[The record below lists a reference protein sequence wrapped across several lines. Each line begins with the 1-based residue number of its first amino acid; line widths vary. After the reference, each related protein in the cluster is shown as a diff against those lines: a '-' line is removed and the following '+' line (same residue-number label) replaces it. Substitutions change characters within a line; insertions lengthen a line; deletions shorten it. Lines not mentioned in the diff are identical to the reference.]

1 MGNLAELIEKGGL
14 VTYPLI
20 FCSIICLAVIMEKFW
35 NLRGIVSSTEE
46 LTDSIITS
54 LNQENQESSLFICGN
69 YKRSPMAGIYGY
81 LLSLGRNK
89 SLKQATDLIEEKRF
103 EEVHK
108 LKKHLWILG
117 TIGSSAPFIGLLGT
131 VIGII
136 KSFHSMSVMGTG
148 GFSVVAAGISEALIA
163 TALGLVVAIIAVIF
177 YNYFQI
183 TINSVN
189 AELKINSYKFLEA
202 YKEWR
207 HIYGINRQ
215 AGREV

>member
-1 MGNLAELIEKGGL
+1 MWDLAELIGKGGL
-14 VTYPLI
+14 VAYPLI
-20 FCSIICLAVIMEKFW
+20 FCSVVSLAVILEKFW

-46 LTDSIITS
+46 LTDAIVPS
-54 LNQENQESSLFICGN
+54 LNKENQESYLYICGN
-69 YKRSPMAGIYGY
+69 YKRSPFASVYGY

-89 SLKQATDLIEEKRF
+89 SLKQATDFIEEKRF

-108 LKKHLWILG
+108 LRGRLWILG

-131 VIGII
+131 VVGII

-163 TALGLVVAIIAVIF
+163 TALGLVVAIIAVVF
-177 YNYFQI
+177 YNYFQ
-183 TINSVN
+183 TTVN
-189 AELKINSYKFLEA
+189 GVNVELKINSYKFLEA

-207 HIYGINRQ
+207 HANGINRQ